1 MARWRLA
8 LYRDVLGSIA
18 DRRGRKGRQFPLQAI
33 LAIAIAAMLAG
44 ANDLRA
50 IFRWGRRL
58 KPEALALFGIQRAPC
73 HATFHYVFQ
82 SLDGDALA
90 KALGGFA
97 RGGGAPGH
105 IAIDGKT
112 LKGSRRLDAKALHVL
127 SAFAT
132 GLSAVIGDIVVEP
145 GQNEI
150 TAALAFLKELPLEG
164 AIITGDAMFCQR
176 EICQVINDGN
186 GDYLFVV
193 KDNQP
198 QLKAGIAESFG
209 ALSPVEH
216 AVLPPDLRTAKSVE
230 KEHGRIEIRKI
241 AVSAEVI
248 PHLAWPGAAQVA
260 RIERTR
266 EIGGKASA
274 ETAYIVTSL
283 TAAEAGPERLLQL
296 VRNHWAIENRLHYVR
311 DVTFN
316 EDRCRVRSG
325 ARALAVIRNLVLYLI
340 RSRGMAVPEARENFR
355 EDRAQVIA
363 LVTGSIL

>member
-1 MARWRLA
+1 MTQSLWN
-8 LYRDVLGSIA
+8 VLGAIA

-58 KPEALALFGIQRAPC
+58 KPEALALFGIERAPC
-73 HATFHYVFQ
+73 HATYHYVFQ

-90 KALGGFA
+90 KDAWQVRL
-97 RGGGAPGH
+97 RRRRPGH

-132 GLSAVIGDIVVEP
+132 GLSAVIGDMVVEP

-164 AIITGDAMFCQR
+164 AVITGDAIFCQR
-176 EICQVINDGN
+176 EICQTIDDGN

-198 QLKAGIAESFG
+198 QLKANIAESFG
-209 ALSPVEH
+209 ALSP
-216 AVLPPDLRTAKSVE
+216 
-230 KEHGRIEIRKI
+230 
-241 AVSAEVI
+241 
-248 PHLAWPGAAQVA
+248 
-260 RIERTR
+260 
-266 EIGGKASA
+266 
-274 ETAYIVTSL
+274 
-283 TAAEAGPERLLQL
+283 
-296 VRNHWAIENRLHYVR
+296 
-311 DVTFN
+311 
-316 EDRCRVRSG
+316 CG
-325 ARALAVIRNLVLYLI
+325 AR
-340 RSRGMAVPEARENFR
+340 RSAARS
-355 EDRAQVIA
+355 ED
-363 LVTGSIL
+363 GGNG